1 MSSVTQLVRSRSAG
15 FCDVLSCLGRPASL
29 RLSLVICEM
38 GMRWVTFQSHHKDS
52 LGEVSGGA
60 LRTVGG
66 AVKVMPFTLG
76 LPWAHSPGAASLVR
90 LELCVWPGGSSHLER
105 MACRHIWILEIPF
118 RSPTLHLW
126 AADSRNPMA
135 RLWRA
140 ARVRSGQLSTP
151 R

>member
-1 MSSVTQLVRSRSAG
+1 
-15 FCDVLSCLGRPASL
+15 
-29 RLSLVICEM
+29 M

-90 LELCVWPGGSSHLER
+90 LELCVWPGGSSHLESV
-105 MACRHIWILEIPF
+105 ACRHIWILEIPL
-118 RSPTLHLW
+118 P
-126 AADSRNPMA
+126 PCI
-135 RLWRA
+135 
-140 ARVRSGQLSTP
+140 SGQLTAGIP
-151 R
+151 WLGYGELPG